1 MTDTAAITIVRD
13 FCAAW
18 DRMDWDAVTAA
29 LSDDIFYHNI
39 PMAPVEG
46 IAAFKAFLTGFAVSA
61 AEFEIH
67 HIAGNGNVVMTERT
81 DRFLIAGKRVV
92 ISAHGNSLR
101 ALVKHLSGIS
111 DDEITGL
118 EIPTGQPIVY
128 ELDDNLAA
136 LERYY
141 LAER

>member
-67 HIAGNGNVVMTERT
+67 HIAANGNVVMTERT
-81 DRFLIAGKRVV
+81 DRFLIADKRVV
-92 ISAHGNSLR
+92 IRVMG
-101 ALVKHLSGIS
+101 VFVIEGGKIS
-111 DDEITGL
+111 HWRDYFD
-118 EIPTGQPIVY
+118 
-128 ELDDNLAA
+128 
-136 LERYY
+136 
-141 LAER
+141 LAEFASQMPG